1 MQMIKSGIR
10 KWKGHAENMGLT
22 RNIRKF
28 QTENLKEEDTFVDLE
43 IDGRIILN

>member
-1 MQMIKSGIR
+1 ME
-10 KWKGHAENMGLT
+10 GHAEHMDLT
-22 RNIRKF
+22 RKIRKF